1 MVNKFGDWKPTGKTI
16 GEGGQGQ
23 IIIVE
28 NANFPN
34 NSFALK
40 KLKNKNRIQRFKNEI
55 EALLNLNHK
64 NIVSILDFDLDAN
77 NPYFVTEFYSKG
89 SLDKLN
95 LDSFTLYDK
104 LNLFKEICEGISFL
118 HNQEYMVIHRDLKPS
133 NIFLTDDLTP
143 VIGDFG
149 LSFIDGSERITI
161 TDEAIGSMYYIAPEL
176 EDGKMDKLSPS
187 SDIYSLGKIL
197 YWLITGD
204 VFSREKYEN
213 EEYNITNFIPERA
226 AYLINELFYKMITPI
241 PSNRFQSGDEL
252 LLNLNILIKR
262 IKRGNNRI
270 GPNIPQFCI
279 YCGKGK
285 YRKIVHNE
293 PGDEK
298 NYVTLRN
305 SGLGNPVGAPS
316 WVIYACEYC
325 GNIQIFRPDY
335 AENNEWVVDNND

>member
-1 MVNKFGDWKPTGKTI
+1 MVNKFGKWKPTGETI

-23 IIIVE
+23 IILVE
-28 NANFPN
+28 NDDFPN
-34 NSFALK
+34 EIFALK
-40 KLKNKNRIQRFKNEI
+40 KLKNKNRIQRFKTEI
-55 EALLNLNHK
+55 ESILNLKHD
-64 NIVSILDFDLDAN
+64 NIINILDFDIESN
-77 NPYFVTEFYSKG
+77 NPYFVTNYYSNS
-89 SLDKLN
+89 SLDN
-95 LDSFTLYDK
+95 IDRDSLSLYDK
-104 LNLFKEICEGISFL
+104 LNLFKKICEGISFL
-118 HNQEYMVIHRDLKPS
+118 HNQDKFIIHRDLKPS
-133 NIFLTDDLTP
+133 NIFLTEDFNP

-149 LSFIDGSERITI
+149 LSFIDGSERITV

-197 YWLITGD
+197 YWLITGN
-204 VFSREKYEN
+204 VFSREKYESD
-213 EEYNITNFIPERA
+213 EYNIISFIGERQA
-226 AYLINELFYKMITPI
+226 CLINELFDKMITPI
-241 PSNRFQSGDEL
+241 PESRFQSGEEL
-252 LLNLNILIKR
+252 LTALNILIKR

-293 PGDEK
+293 PDDGK
-298 NYVTLRN
+298 SYVTLRN

-335 AENNEWVVDNND
+335 AEKNEWLNEDD